1 VFIKWSLPMGGPSRH
16 LARGILFLG
25 ALVALVPFLHLG
37 AGTDDPVSAK
47 VIHRSPPAMVAPA
60 AAPAMVAEATPK
72 IENPSVEADPAAP
85 PAGLHLVVAD

>member
-1 VFIKWSLPMGGPSRH
+1 MGGPSRH

-37 AGTDDPVSAK
+37 SGTDNLVSTQAL
-47 VIHRSPPAMVAPA
+47 HQPPPAIVAPA
-60 AAPAMVAEATPK
+60 AVAPAAVAEAMSEP
-72 IENPSVEADPAAP
+72 EGLPVEADPMTP